1 MKAKPSLEDFRTGGA
16 DAAPAPAPKTAASAP
31 EAPTPSPAA
40 PIAPP
45 APVHDDSRD
54 RESKTIRIRRSFA
67 AEIRSRVFHR
77 SLAEG
82 RKVNESDIIDAALE
96 EYFRNHPGK

>member
-16 DAAPAPAPKTAASAP
+16 DAAPAPAPKSAASAP
-31 EAPTPSPAA
+31 EAPA
-40 PIAPP
+40 PTALVAPP

-82 RKVNESDIIDAALE
+82 RKVNESDIIDAALD